1 VSATLAVVGAGAKA
15 VAVAAKA
22 AELRDM
28 GVDVPDV
35 VAVERTAV
43 AANWQASGGWTDGQ
57 HRLGTSPEKDV
68 GFPYRS
74 SLVPRR
80 NAELDE
86 RMTRHSWQAY
96 LIATGQ
102 FAEWVDRGRPAPT
115 HRRWSQYLRWVAD
128 NVGTTVIPC
137 EVGRIS
143 VDGERWA
150 LHTPER
156 IVHADAVMITGPGQ
170 AERSILP
177 GNPRVLSIAQFWQH
191 AAQQKLIAAERVAVI
206 GGGETAASMLNELFR
221 HRVSTITVI
230 SPQVTLFTR
239 GESFFE
245 NALFS
250 DPTDWSSLTLAER
263 RDALA
268 RTDRGVFSA
277 RVQDA
282 LLADDRIRHLR
293 GRVADAVALEDRI
306 RLTLSTNR
314 GSECLET
321 VHGFDLVIDG
331 SGADALWFVPL
342 LSQDARDLI
351 ELGLGGPLTG
361 DALSEFIGHDLA
373 VTNVARPPFP
383 PPTSPQRSQRYR
395 PGRRKSRLI
404 HAPRCNRLRQ
414 GPNHRARP
422 GYRLVSAGLAVLG
435 FACFALLSVFTSTT
449 DSGLLDGALERGCV
463 YSILAWQAF
472 TGVVLLARPARA
484 G

>member
-1 VSATLAVVGAGAKA
+1 MSGALAIVGAGAKA

-22 AELRDM
+22 AELRAM

-35 VAVERTAV
+35 IAVERTGV
-43 AANWQASGGWTDGQ
+43 AANWQACGGWTDGQ

-86 RMTRHSWQAY
+86 RMTRHSWQSY
-96 LIATGQ
+96 LIVTGQ

-128 NVGTTVIPC
+128 NVGMTVISG
-137 EVGRIS
+137 EVRRIS
-143 VDGERWA
+143 VDGRRWA
-150 LHTPER
+150 LHTDGAA
-156 IVHADAVMITGPGQ
+156 VHADAVMITGPGQ

-177 GNPRVLSIAQFWQH
+177 GDPRVWSIAQFWRR
-191 AAQQKLIAAERVAVI
+191 AAQQELIAAERVAVI

-239 GESFFE
+239 GEGFFE
-245 NALFS
+245 NTLFS
-250 DPTDWSSLTLAER
+250 DPTDWASLTLPER

-293 GRVADAVALEDRI
+293 GRVAHAVALDERI
-306 RLTLSTNR
+306 RLTLSTTR
-314 GSECLET
+314 GSERLET

-342 LSQDARDLI
+342 FGQEALDLL

-361 DALSEFIGHDLA
+361 DALQEAVGYDLA
-373 VTNVARPPFP
+373 VAGVTPKLFL
-383 PPTSPQRSQRYR
+383 
-395 PGRRKSRLI
+395 PGL
-404 HAPRCNRLRQ
+404 AGLNQ
-414 GPNHRARP
+414 GPGFPN
-422 GYRLVSAGLAVLG
+422 LSCLG
-435 FACFALLSVFTSTT
+435 LLSDRILGADIDVT
-449 DSGLLDGALERGCV
+449 DR
-463 YSILAWQAF
+463 SIRRIGEHQ
-472 TGVVLLARPARA
+472 PI
-484 G
+484 

>member
-1 VSATLAVVGAGAKA
+1 MRTLAVVGAGAKA

-22 AELRDM
+22 AVLREM
-28 GVDVPDV
+28 GVETPEI
-35 VAVERTAV
+35 VAVERTEV
-43 AANWQASGGWTDGQ
+43 AANWRATGGWTDGA

-74 SLVPRR
+74 ALVAGR

-86 RMTRHSWQAY
+86 RMTRYSWQSY

-115 HRRWSQYLRWVAD
+115 HLRWSQYLRWVAD
-128 NVGTTVIPC
+128 AVALTVIPG
-137 EVGRIS
+137 EVDRLAVAG
-143 VDGERWA
+143 DGWA
-150 LHTPER
+150 LHTRETE
-156 IVHADAVMITGPGQ
+156 VAADAVMITGPGQ

-177 GNPRVLSIAQFWQH
+177 GNPLVLSIAQFWH
-191 AAQQKLIAAERVAVI
+191 RAAADRISAERVAVI

-239 GESFFE
+239 GEGFFE

-250 DPTDWSSLTLAER
+250 DPTDWSALTLAER

-293 GRVADAVALEDRI
+293 GRVAHAVARDGRI

-314 GSECLET
+314 GGENFET

-331 SGADALWFVPL
+331 SGADPLWFVSLFGQDTLDL
-342 LSQDARDLI
+342 L
-351 ELGLGGPLTG
+351 ELGLGGPLSG
-361 DALSEFIGHDLA
+361 DRLAEAVGHDLA
-373 VTNVARPPFP
+373 VAGVTPKLFLPNLAGL
-383 PPTSPQRSQRYR
+383 T
-395 PGRRKSRLI
+395 
-404 HAPRCNRLRQ
+404 Q
-414 GPNHRARP
+414 GPGFPN
-422 GYRLVSAGLAVLG
+422 LSCLG
-435 FACFALLSVFTSTT
+435 LLSDRILGAHIPAS
-449 DSGLLDGALERGCV
+449 SRESPLSAPPEGALATARG
-463 YSILAWQAF
+463 QNNEEN
-472 TGVVLLARPARA
+472 
-484 G
+484 